1 MKGIVRR
8 FINELTK
15 QQDEPLNQQ
24 SIHKLSCRIRE
35 MEESLV
41 SITYHLRKIK
51 TYEEAKQEYVKAI
64 DFINEFMND
73 GEVQVAGLPADQ

>member
-1 MKGIVRR
+1 MEHSIKGIVRR

-15 QQDEPLNQQ
+15 LEDEPLNQQ

-41 SITYHLRKIK
+41 SITYHLSKIK
-51 TYEEAKQEYVKAI
+51 TYEEAKQDYAKAI
-64 DFINEFMND
+64 DYINKFIDNE
-73 GEVQVAGLPADQ
+73 GYIQ